1 MTHPRSNRRAVA
13 WVTHFLPYPANGH
26 GALQRTHHLI
36 RRVAEHF
43 DVHLFTLSNEP
54 QAHAQ
59 ALTLGVQSAVVQP
72 VPTGAMRLFRAAGSL
87 AGRFS
92 IWDALFFDRS
102 LHAALQAFC
111 SRHQPIVIVDTIF
124 LQRYLDDLQAGPIVI
139 NHHNIES
146 HLLRQRADRSAGW
159 RASLFRL
166 QSRRTSA
173 AEQRCGDRH
182 ISQVTVSPDDS
193 ERLRAILSTPSII
206 EVPNGVDIEYFS
218 DGGRSNGSPRPHSLV
233 FAGGMDWYPNRD
245 AMDWVSNSLWASL
258 KAAEPRRSLTVI
270 GRAPPPSIQALA
282 RNDDQVKVTGFVNDV
297 RPYIAEA
304 SAYLCPIRQGGGT
317 RLKILD
323 ALAMGIPLV
332 ATRHAVEGLGLIDGR
347 DYLEANTEHDMHRAL
362 TRLDNDPA
370 LSYSLSLNG
379 RTTVAARFAWDVVS
393 RPLLELL
400 EELSIAST
408 TMRWNDSA

>member
-1 MTHPRSNRRAVA
+1 
-13 WVTHFLPYPANGH
+13 
-26 GALQRTHHLI
+26 
-36 RRVAEHF
+36 
-43 DVHLFTLSNEP
+43 
-54 QAHAQ
+54 
-59 ALTLGVQSAVVQP
+59 
-72 VPTGAMRLFRAAGSL
+72 
-87 AGRFS
+87 
-92 IWDALFFDRS
+92 
-102 LHAALQAFC
+102 
-111 SRHQPIVIVDTIF
+111 
-124 LQRYLDDLQAGPIVI
+124 
-139 NHHNIES
+139 
-146 HLLRQRADRSAGW
+146 
-159 RASLFRL
+159 
-166 QSRRTSA
+166 
-173 AEQRCGDRH
+173 
-182 ISQVTVSPDDS
+182 
-193 ERLRAILSTPSII
+193 
-206 EVPNGVDIEYFS
+206 
-218 DGGRSNGSPRPHSLV
+218 
-233 FAGGMDWYPNRD
+233 MDWYPNRD

-258 KAAEPRRSLTVI
+258 KAAEPRRSFTVI